1 MKTFNTDDYI
11 AIVKIIPFSERRAL
25 FCDFARKNE
34 IKIEKIN
41 WKNYINKEDL
51 KKVYAIYKNKPHER
65 NFFHEEKLIVKA
77 FEDVERFLR
86 SENETTRF

>member
-11 AIVKIIPFSERRAL
+11 AIVKIIPFSERRTC
-25 FCDFARKNE
+25 FCDFAKQNE

-51 KKVYAIYKNKPHER
+51 KKSLCN
-65 NFFHEEKLIVKA
+65 L
-77 FEDVERFLR
+77 
-86 SENETTRF
+86 

>member
-1 MKTFNTDDYI
+1 MKVCRSNYLE
-11 AIVKIIPFSERRAL
+11 IVKIIPFSERRSC
-25 FCDFARKNE
+25 FCDFAKQNE

-65 NFFHEEKLIVKA
+65 NFFHEKSLLLKLLKM
-77 FEDVERFLR
+77 LR
-86 SENETTRF
+86 NF

>member
-11 AIVKIIPFSERRAL
+11 AIVKIIPFSERRTC
-25 FCDFARKNE
+25 FCDFAKQNE

-51 KKVYAIYKNKPHER
+51 KKFMQFIKTNHMKEISFMKKSLLLKLLKMLR
-65 NFFHEEKLIVKA
+65 NF
-77 FEDVERFLR
+77 
-86 SENETTRF
+86 